1 LNVLVIGNG
10 GREHAISYKFAQNKM
25 VNTVYCA
32 PGNGGSF
39 LEEKCININLSTVEE
54 IKKFAIDKKID
65 YTFVGP
71 EAYLTLGVVDE
82 FKAAGLKVFGPDKM
96 AAELEGSK
104 AYAKD
109 FMKKYKVKTA
119 FSETFTDYEQAISYI
134 ETCELPIVIKADGL
148 AAGKGVS
155 ICETLKDAKD
165 TVKAF
170 MVDDI
175 FKGSGKKI
183 VIEEFLEGVEAS
195 ILAITDG
202 ETILPF
208 ISAKDHKQILDGN
221 KGPNTG
227 GMGVIAPNPYCTE
240 EILAAFE
247 KDIMLPTLQG
257 IQKENM
263 DYTGI
268 VFFGVMITKKGV
280 YNLEYNVRM
289 GDPETQAVLSL
300 MESDFLELVKAAL
313 SKKLKE
319 TSITWKKGHACCVIA
334 ASYGYPNAYQT
345 GFEISGLDKIKSKVF
360 IAGGQYLEDRLKTT
374 GGRVLA
380 VVAVDESLEKARE
393 KAYEDIEK
401 IDFEGVYYRKDI
413 GKI

>member
-54 IKKFAIDKKID
+54 LKKFALDKSID

-71 EAYLTLGVVDE
+71 EVYLTLGVVDE

-109 FMKKYKVKTA
+109 FMKKYHVKTA

-183 VIEEFLEGVEAS
+183 VVEEFLEGVEAS

-240 EILAAFE
+240 EVLASFE
-247 KDIMLPTLQG
+247 KDIMLPTLEG
-257 IQKENM
+257 IKKENM

-268 VFFGVMITKKGV
+268 VFFGIMITKKGV

-345 GFEISGLDKIKSKVF
+345 GFEISGLDKIESKVF
-360 IAGGQYLEDRLKTT
+360 IAGGQYLDDRLKTT

-401 IDFEGVYYRKDI
+401 IDFEGIYYRKDI
-413 GKI
+413 GNI